1 MWRTRVCDLLGIEYP
16 ILEGGMTMAGNAE
29 LAAAVSNAGGLG
41 MLGSNPGWVPVEQ
54 REENMRNSIRKTKSL
69 TDKPFGVNV
78 TIFAMEKLSE
88 RLVDIALE
96 EGVKVIVTSGG
107 SPRLFAQKI
116 KDAGSRVLHVVGNA
130 KMAKTAEDAGVDM
143 VVAEGYEAGGVNF
156 PDELTTFVLVPYVV
170 KAVKIPVVAAGG
182 ISDARGFVAALVLG
196 AEGVQMGSRFVAT
209 KECHVHEGYKEAI
222 LEANDTDTLITRRAI
237 GLRIRSLK
245 NQFVNSLLDMDQRGA
260 AEEMKAY
267 IGMGKA
273 REGQLL
279 GDKETGDMSIGQI
292 AGMID
297 RIESAAD
304 VVQSVIGGAD
314 SVMKRCLELQAR

>member
-1 MWRTRVCDLLGIEYP
+1 
-16 ILEGGMTMAGNAE
+16 
-29 LAAAVSNAGGLG
+29 
-41 MLGSNPGWVPVEQ
+41 MLGSNPGWVQVEQ
-54 REENMRNSIRKTKSL
+54 REENMRNSIRQTKSL
-69 TDKPFGVNV
+69 TDKPFGVNI

-116 KDAGSRVLHVVGNA
+116 RDAGARVLHVIGNVN
-130 KMAKTAEDAGVDM
+130 MAKTAEDAGVDM

-170 KAVKIPVVAAGG
+170 DAVKIPVVAAGG

-209 KECHVHEGYKEAI
+209 KECHVHNGYKEAI
-222 LEANDTDTLITRRAI
+222 VKAQDTDTVITRRAL

-245 NQFVNSLLDMDQRGA
+245 NEFINSLLTMDQQGA
-260 AEEMKAY
+260 VEEMKAY

-273 REGQLL
+273 REGQIL
-279 GDKETGDMSIGQI
+279 GDESTGDMNIGQI
-292 AGMID
+292 AGRID
-297 RIESAAD
+297 KVESAGD
-304 VVQSVIGGAD
+304 VVHSVIGGTD
-314 SVMKRCLELQAR
+314 SVIRKCLELQGR